1 MRGIKCR
8 VWIKRYNKIF
18 TLDSLKWSDDKLI
31 ISANTPN
38 GGLHNV
44 WFDADELDNL
54 SNVIHLMQFTGLFDK
69 NGTPIYEGDIVK
81 YVAGKNYQ
89 TIGVVTWA
97 DDKNSFNLKTY
108 PLMCAFVIH
117 NEKENKTDKFEWD
130 ETDYMEV
137 IGNIYENPTLLE
149 SENDNGKYK

>member
-81 YVAGKNYQ
+81 CKFCFGDNVCEVVEEKGCYWVSQKNKE
-89 TIGVVTWA
+89 IK
-97 DDKNSFNLKTY
+97 DKAHDNLY
-108 PLMCAFVIH
+108 WHI
-117 NEKENKTDKFEWD
+117 DGI
-130 ETDYMEV
+130 EV
-137 IGNIYENPTLLE
+137 LGNIYEHSNLLE
-149 SENDNGKYK
+149 SEEK

>member
-1 MRGIKCR
+1 MREIKFR
-8 VWIKRYNKIF
+8 AWDIENKCMRNNV
-18 TLDSLKWSDDKLI
+18 
-31 ISANTPN
+31 AV
-38 GGLHNV
+38 GLGMV
-44 WFDADELDNL
+44 EYDL
-54 SNVIHLMQFTGLFDK
+54 SCHQPVEIMIPMQFTGLFDK

-81 YVAGKNYQ
+81 YIAGKNYQ

-149 SENDNGKYK
+149 SDK

>member
-1 MRGIKCR
+1 MRTFRFRAFDKEEKVMIYGIENIYDGGYF
-8 VWIKRYNKIF
+8 VNSNNQEISIYS
-18 TLDSLKWSDDKLI
+18 TSLS
-31 ISANTPN
+31 SSSFGN
-38 GGLHNV
+38 
-44 WFDADELDNL
+44 NL
-54 SNVIHLMQFTGLFDK
+54 NNEDIEIMQFTGLFDK

-81 YVAGKNYQ
+81 YVSGKNYQ
-89 TIGVVTWA
+89 TTGVVTWA

-137 IGNIYENPTLLE
+137 IGNIYEHPNLLE
-149 SENDNGKYK
+149 SEEK

>member
-1 MRGIKCR
+1 MREIKFRAWDKKLKKMFEYELVWSKYVNHEEISFITPIGIGNPNEEC
-8 VWIKRYNKIF
+8 IENP
-18 TLDSLKWSDDKLI
+18 SD
-31 ISANTPN
+31 
-38 GGLHNV
+38 
-44 WFDADELDNL
+44 
-54 SNVIHLMQFTGLFDK
+54 LMQFTGLFDK

-89 TIGVVTWA
+89 TTGVVTWA

-149 SENDNGKYK
+149 SEK